1 MGLLKFYDRFPS
13 KSQAVSGAAN
23 VFIVT
28 FPMKTTKLKKT
39 NQTLFTHVL
48 VND

>member
-1 MGLLKFYDRFPS
+1 MGLLKFYDRVPS
-13 KSQAVSGAAN
+13 KASSVTAGTDTYN
-23 VFIVT
+23 IT
-28 FPMKTTKLKKT
+28 FPLKTIKLQMP